1 MMFLGWG
8 GLRLRPSG
16 LADTG
21 AGTCSVGW
29 EAQKGLKLG
38 RSSNWLRVVG
48 SREQGQI
55 QADDARVLGGRW

>member
-21 AGTCSVGW
+21 VGTCSAGW
-29 EAQKGLKLG
+29 EAQKGLKQNDRLG
-38 RSSNWLRVVG
+38 LVG
-48 SREQGQI
+48 GREQVQI
-55 QADDARVLGGRW
+55 QADDARVLRGRW